1 MATAKYKRR
10 MSLEFEGFEEV
21 ISRLTKLEGDVKATT
36 EKALKETHRIVT
48 QKAEEA
54 IQKENLPAKGKYSIG
69 DTLESLKRE
78 ANIEWAG
85 TLAEVPV
92 GFSIREG
99 GLASIFMMYGTPR
112 YMKNQKLYNAIWG
125 KATHD
130 EISKVQEDIF
140 YEEIRKLG
148 G

>member
-1 MATAKYKRR
+1 MATKYKKR
-10 MSLEFEGFEEV
+10 MTLEFEGFEEV
-21 ISRLTKLEGDVKATT
+21 IERLSKLDGDVKTTT
-36 EKALKETHRIVT
+36 ERALKETHRIVT
-48 QKAEEA
+48 QKAEA
-54 IQKENLPAKGKYSIG
+54 AMQLENLPAKGEYSSG

-78 ANIEWAG
+78 ANVEWAG

-99 GLASIFMMYGTPR
+99 GIASIFMMYGTPE

-130 EISKVQEDIF
+130 EVVKAQEDIF